1 MVSKLNVNP
10 FQRVNSPDEAPVT
23 NLRPSGVQAMQNIG
37 HLILLV
43 AAFTKRVVTALI
55 ALSSYAGGGWSSG
68 KYVTSG
74 CNARL
79 SLKSRCQTRALKQH
93 SYTMNMKFSF
103 TNSTYYKYK

>member
-55 ALSSYAGGGWSSG
+55 ALSSYAGGG
-68 KYVTSG
+68 
-74 CNARL
+74 
-79 SLKSRCQTRALKQH
+79 
-93 SYTMNMKFSF
+93 
-103 TNSTYYKYK
+103 

>member
-1 MVSKLNVNP
+1 MCKFSVGTKNDWSSLHFVTLIENLIKKNLTCKMVSKLNVNP

-55 ALSSYAGGGWSSG
+55 ALSSYAGGG
-68 KYVTSG
+68 
-74 CNARL
+74 
-79 SLKSRCQTRALKQH
+79 
-93 SYTMNMKFSF
+93 
-103 TNSTYYKYK
+103 